1 METMEVT
8 PAARLVTPGCFTLP
22 KLDPAIPSCLGFNAG
37 RARTL
42 SRFAHA
48 AQAEGV
54 PLPEGAFRTIEEV
67 AQAQWAQYVE
77 HAFAPNT
84 FNLLP
89 GSPEIRVTDDH
100 LDVIVNADSRLN
112 LFVLKPLVESL
123 EASMRGLGWFVS
135 DVVATAGS
143 YGHQTYDMGCVS
155 YFIETFH
162 WQMDQFTDEEYA
174 RCMLQDQGQD
184 VPDGPI
190 ASEVMDQ
197 LRQEYN
203 FWPSQILAEVDG
215 HAHLLHV
222 SAPDAVPKPRSPGI
236 RAIGRWVG
244 RNRQHDHATAVAD
257 ALALNRA
264 LRCARRDF
272 VWNKPDDDGH
282 VDLIGALGFI
292 AWDSPSMLFEA
303 VQHFEQN
310 AYNGGEAVEAFARS
324 RVALNELTTDRDLR
338 VLARGTVQY
347 LNRWALL
354 EKLLS
359 NFPIG
364 SDDDED

>member
-1 METMEVT
+1 METMQVI
-8 PAARLVTPGCFTLP
+8 PAATPGCFTLP
-22 KLDPAIPSCLGFNAG
+22 QLDPAIPTRLGFNAS

-42 SRFAHA
+42 SLFARA

-67 AQAQWAQYVE
+67 VQAQWGQYVE
-77 HAFAPNT
+77 HVFAPNT

-89 GSPEIRVTDDH
+89 GSPEIRVTDGH
-100 LDVIVNADSRLN
+100 LEVIVNADSRLN

-123 EASMRGLGWFVS
+123 EVSMRGIGWFVN
-135 DVVATAGS
+135 DVVAKAGS
-143 YGHQTYDMGCVS
+143 YGHQIYDMSCVS

-197 LRQEYN
+197 LREEYN

-215 HAHLLHV
+215 YAHLLHV

-236 RAIGRWVG
+236 GAIERWVE
-244 RNRQHDHATAVAD
+244 RNRQHEYATAVAD
-257 ALALNRA
+257 ALALDRA
-264 LRCARRDF
+264 LRLARRDF
-272 VWNKPDDDGH
+272 VWNKPEDHDH

-303 VQHFEQN
+303 VQHFEQS

-324 RVALNELTTDRDLR
+324 RVALNERTTDRDLR
-338 VLARGTVQY
+338 ALACGTVQY
-347 LNRWALL
+347 LNRWVLL

-359 NFPIG
+359 NFPLG